1 MTSPIFDSEIQFESK
16 LPLHYQI
23 MMIIKRNIASKKILP
38 GDKLPTEEEFCH
50 TFNVSRSTVRSAIGA
65 LEEEGLVTRVRGKG
79 TFISKT
85 KLKRKMEQ
93 VYSFSHEMEASNLV
107 PSSRLLEFKVIPA
120 ADDLVELFGIEPGEP
135 VYEFMRLRMANGE
148 PLLLETTFLPV
159 KIHPTLTEEILA
171 NGSLY
176 DSLRDDAKI
185 SPYIAEETYESIIF
199 EEEIAKMLECPKHC
213 CGFFV
218 ERITRQKSGEAYE
231 LTQSFM
237 RGDRSKISITL
248 QQDIYTFNRSID

>member
-1 MTSPIFDSEIQFESK
+1 MSPIFDSEIQFESK

-23 MMIIKRNIASKKILP
+23 MMIIKRNIASKNILP
-38 GDKLPTEEEFCH
+38 GDKLPTEEEFCNV
-50 TFNVSRSTVRSAIGA
+50 FGVSRSTVRAAIGE
-65 LEEEGLVTRVRGKG
+65 LEEEGMVTRVRGKG

-93 VYSFSHEMEASNLV
+93 VYSFSHQMEASSLV
-107 PSSRLLEFKVIPA
+107 PSSRLLEFKTIA
-120 ADDLVELFGIEPGEP
+120 ASDGLIDLFGLEENDP
-135 VYEFMRLRMANGE
+135 VYEIVRLRMANGE

-159 KIHPTLTEEILA
+159 KVHPTLRAEVLES
-171 NGSLY
+171 GSLY
-176 DSLRDDAKI
+176 DSLRDEAKI
-185 SPYIAEETYESIIF
+185 SPYIAEETYESIVF
-199 EEEIAKMLECPKHC
+199 EESICKMLECQYPT
-213 CGFFV
+213 CGFYV
-218 ERITRQKSGEAYE
+218 ERITRQESGDAYE

>member
-1 MTSPIFDSEIQFESK
+1 MASPIFENEIQFESK

-23 MMIIKRNIASKKILP
+23 MMIIKRNIASKMILP
-38 GDKLPTEEEFCH
+38 GDKLPTEEEFCNAFH
-50 TFNVSRSTVRSAIGA
+50 VSRSTVRSAIGA

-79 TFISKT
+79 TFISKN
-85 KLKRKMEQ
+85 KMKRKMEQ
-93 VYSFSHEMEASNLV
+93 VYSFSHEMEASNLI
-107 PSSRLLEFKVIPA
+107 PSSLLLEFKVIA
-120 ADDLVELFGIEPGEP
+120 ATDGLIDLFDIQPDEP
-135 VYEFMRLRMANGE
+135 VYEFMRLRRANGE

-159 KIHPTLTEEILA
+159 KVHPTLTEDILK
-171 NGSLY
+171 NGSIY

-199 EEEIAKMLECPKHC
+199 EEEIAKMLECPKHS
-213 CGFFV
+213 CGFYI

-248 QQDIYTFNRSID
+248 QQDIYTVNRSID